1 MINHIQI
8 LQRFNAWRRGSDVIE
23 QPNPKEI
30 GEALDWL
37 IENYVAIKAELAEAR
52 AELKIAKAK
61 ENN

>member
-37 IENYVAIKAELAEAR
+37 IENYAAMKAQLAEAR
-52 AELKIAKAK
+52 AELAIAKTK
-61 ENN
+61 ENH

>member
-8 LQRFNAWRRGSDVIE
+8 LQRFNAWRRSDEVIE
-23 QPNPKEI
+23 QPHPKEI

-37 IENYVAIKAELAEAR
+37 IENYAAMKAELAELR
-52 AELKIAKAK
+52 AELDIAKAE

>member
-8 LQRFNAWRRGSDVIE
+8 LQRFNAWRRSEEVIE
-23 QPNPKEI
+23 QPHPKEI

-37 IENYVAIKAELAEAR
+37 IEIHAELQSEIAELR
-52 AELKIAKAK
+52 AELDIAKAK

>member
-8 LQRFNAWRRGSDVIE
+8 LQRFNAWRRSDDVIE
-23 QPNPKEI
+23 KPTSKEI

-37 IENYVAIKAELAEAR
+37 IENYVAIKAELAELR
-52 AELKIAKAK
+52 AELDIAKAE

>member
-8 LQRFNAWRRGSDVIE
+8 LQRFNAWRRCDDVME

-37 IENYVAIKAELAEAR
+37 IEIHAELQSEIAELR
-52 AELKIAKAK
+52 AELDIAKAK

>member
-8 LQRFNAWRRGSDVIE
+8 LQRFNAWRRSDDVME

-37 IENYVAIKAELAEAR
+37 IEIHAELQSEIAELR
-52 AELKIAKAK
+52 AELDIAKAK

>member
-8 LQRFNAWRRGSDVIE
+8 LQRFNAWRRSEEVIE

-37 IENYVAIKAELAEAR
+37 IEIHAELQSEIAELR
-52 AELKIAKAK
+52 AELDIAKAK

>member
-8 LQRFNAWRRGSDVIE
+8 LQRFNAWRRSDEVIE
-23 QPNPKEI
+23 QPHPKEI

-37 IENYVAIKAELAEAR
+37 IEIHAELQSEIAELR
-52 AELKIAKAK
+52 AELDIAKAK